1 MSLVNFTNLDF
12 DQIKVSIQDYLR
24 SNSNFTDYDFEGS
37 NLSVL
42 IEMLAYNTYIA
53 SYNANMVSNE
63 VFIDSATLRENIVS
77 LARNI
82 GYVPRSRRAARANIS
97 FFIEVDNPST
107 KVVTLK
113 RGIACTT
120 TSFGGASY
128 VFSVLD
134 DITVPVID
142 GIASFDDIEIY
153 EGSYANS
160 NFTVSPGVTNQ
171 RFILE
176 NRGIDTRTLSVLVR
190 DTQSSTSA
198 RKFVNSSSILDVTS
212 TSRVF
217 FIQEIEDERYEL
229 LFGDDIFGQ
238 KLTENN
244 YVDVSYLISNGS
256 SGNGISSFGFSGTLV
271 DEKNAIVSGDISL
284 ITTNIISSGGT
295 EIESVNSI
303 RTFAP
308 RLYSSQNRAVTATD
322 YETLIPKIYPEA
334 ESVSAFG
341 GEELDPPQYGKVFIV
356 IKPAFGSYLS
366 NNTKDNI
373 KFQLRKYSVAGIVPE
388 IMDLKYLYLEL
399 TSNVYYD
406 SNAALSVDATKTRV
420 INNITKYSDSEE
432 LNKYGSKFKYSKY
445 QKLIDD
451 SDVSITSN
459 ITTVVI
465 RRDLIVT
472 QNRFAQYEICF
483 GNQFHVANT
492 TGYNIKTSGFKVSGL
507 TNTVYIGDTPNQNK
521 QTGSLFLFYL
531 NSDTSPTIIKQSIG
545 TIDYTRGEIIL
556 NPINIISTEKSDG
569 GNPVVEFS
577 AVPESN
583 DVLGVQDL
591 YLQID
596 INRLNVNLIPDNI
609 TSGSD
614 TSGKNY
620 IISSSYSNGS
630 LVRK

>member
-24 SNSNFTDYDFEGS
+24 ANSNFTDYDFEGS

-42 IEMLAYNTYIA
+42 IEMLAYNTYVA

-82 GYVPRSRRAARANIS
+82 GYVPRSRRAAKANIS
-97 FFIEVDNPST
+97 FFIEVDNPSI
-107 KVVTLK
+107 KIVTLK

-120 TSFGGASY
+120 TSFGGSSY

-142 GIASFDDIEIY
+142 GIASFDSIDIY

-176 NRGIDTRTLSVLVR
+176 NRGIDTRTLKVLVR

-198 RKFVNSSSILDVTS
+198 RKYIESFSILDVTA
-212 TSRVF
+212 TSKVF

-229 LFGDDIFGQ
+229 LFGDGIFGQ

-271 DEKNAIVSGDISL
+271 DEKNALVSGSISL
-284 ITTNIISSGGT
+284 VTTNVPSSGGT

-341 GEELDPPQYGKVFIV
+341 GEELDPPQYGKVFVI

-406 SNAALSVDATKTRV
+406 SNTTLSVDATKTKV
-420 INNITKYSDSEE
+420 INNITRYSDSEE
-432 LNKYGSKFKYSKY
+432 LNKYGAKFKYSKY

-459 ITTVVI
+459 ITTVQI

-472 QNRFAQYEICF
+472 QNQFAQYEICF

-507 TNTVYIGDTPNQNK
+507 TNTVYVGDIPNQNK

-531 NSDTSPTIIKQSIG
+531 NSDTSPVIIKQSIG
-545 TIDYTRGEIIL
+545 TINYVKGEIIL
-556 NPINIISTEKSDG
+556 NPINIISTERNDG
-569 GNPVVEFS
+569 GNPVIEFS